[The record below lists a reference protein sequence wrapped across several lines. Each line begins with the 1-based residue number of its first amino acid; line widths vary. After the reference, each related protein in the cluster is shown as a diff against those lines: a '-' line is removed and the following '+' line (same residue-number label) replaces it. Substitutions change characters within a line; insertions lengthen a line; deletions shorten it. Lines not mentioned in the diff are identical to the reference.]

1 MAERNL
7 RDNGRAFKWAGV
19 VACAAALSFV
29 QWNLNTRSAEEP
41 ELQTLFEYILIN
53 LACLSII
60 LLVTERW
67 LGNMLGLLSK
77 YSVVALIGAL
87 SSGLLIDVPHLYKD
101 ISNWRG
107 DIAGWLMQAVFCL
120 VLNICV
126 AALVMALVYCSSVVF
141 KIKYN

>member
-1 MAERNL
+1 MAERNP

-29 QWNLNTRSAEEP
+29 QWNLNTGSAEEP
-41 ELQTLFEYILIN
+41 ELQTLFEYTLIN
-53 LACLSII
+53 LACFFVI
-60 LLVTERW
+60 LLITERW
-67 LGNMLGLLSK
+67 PGNMLGLLSK
-77 YSVVALIGAL
+77 CSIAALIGAL

-120 VLNICV
+120 VLDICV
-126 AALVMALVYCSSVVF
+126 AALVTALVYCSSIMF